1 MPEAAEDKKY
11 TYGFKQ
17 SDKTKYYVD
26 ENGHSGWIDRPSDFG
41 KHKVS
46 IHCDSSVPNTVPYI
60 TKRAK
65 ITISM
70 QDPKPSYVIHNVD
83 PITVV
88 LDQNKQ
94 NLYAYYDSTT
104 NTLAFFRD
112 RYNAYTNNQVIG
124 SKTYFALDETARYSA
139 ISSVPWDAFRA
150 NITHV
155 FFKEPLFPCDMSYW
169 FSNMPNLSTIY
180 ELQNLD
186 TCQVISTRKM
196 FEGDI
201 GLTSLDLSY
210 FDTFRVRDMESMFEG
225 CSNLTELNISTFS
238 FIRVRNMD
246 NMFKGCQKLQTK
258 IILDQVPSSYFNTF
272 VNCSTVSGTYVNVY
286 YNDVELPA
294 DIISGSSN
302 NVRILGSHRSVNNNR
317 NTIDVYVEED
327 AEAAD
332 IILRCND
339 TAYIDDVPDGT
350 AMLLESEGLQ
360 GAYSYMTANITSHD
374 MISIYKFYEIYQDVN
389 IDVTLQ
395 YFQSYGTYDTEARSL
410 TIFSDYPYIYR
421 DNQIV
426 SEDPEIRT
434 YTNFENSKSFPGW
447 YKHLQDIE
455 LIVINTYVCPIRV
468 DGWFGDAVISRS
480 ENIDKD
486 ILLELTHSI
495 V

>member
-1 MPEAAEDKKY
+1 MPEDAEHKKY

-26 ENGHSGWIDRPSDFG
+26 ENGHSGWIDRPSDFR

-46 IHCDSSVPNTVPYI
+46 IHCDSLVPDAVPYI
-60 TKRAK
+60 TKRA
-65 ITISM
+65 IVTISM
-70 QDPKPSYVIHNVD
+70 QDPKSGYVIHNVD

-88 LDQNKQ
+88 MDQNKR
-94 NLYAYYDSTT
+94 NLYAYYDSIT

-112 RYNAYTNNQVIG
+112 RHNAYTNNQVIG
-124 SKTYFALDETARYSA
+124 NKTYFALDETDRYSI

-155 FFKEPLFPCDMSYW
+155 FFKEPLFPCDISYW
-169 FSNMPNLSTIY
+169 FADMPNLSTIY

-186 TCQVISTRKM
+186 TCQVISTKKM
-196 FEGDI
+196 FKGDI
-201 GLTSLDLSY
+201 NLTSLDLSY

-238 FIRVRNMD
+238 FIRVRNID

-258 IILDQVPSSYFNTF
+258 VIFDQVPDSYFNTF
-272 VNCSTVSGTYVNVY
+272 VNCSTVSGTYVNIY
-286 YNDVELPA
+286 YNAVELPA

-302 NVRILGSHRSVNNNR
+302 NVRILGSHGSVNNNR
-317 NTIDVYVEED
+317 NTIDAYIEED
-327 AEAAD
+327 AGAAAD
-332 IILRCND
+332 IVLRCDD
-339 TAYIDDVPDGT
+339 TAYIDDVPDG
-350 AMLLESEGLQ
+350 AFMLLGSVGSQ
-360 GAYSYMTANITSHD
+360 GAHSCVTANVTPYD
-374 MISIYKFYEIYQDVN
+374 MISDYKFYEIYQDVN

-426 SEDPEIRT
+426 SEDPEIRI
-434 YTNFENSKSFPGW
+434 YTNFENSKSLPGW
-447 YKHLQDIE
+447 YKYLQDIE
-455 LIVINTYVCPIRV
+455 LIDIDTYICPIRV
-468 DGWFGDAVISRS
+468 DGWFGDAVVSNP
-480 ENIDKD
+480 ENIDTD
-486 ILLELTHSI
+486 ILFIRINS
-495 V
+495 